1 MNAMI
6 DVANAAARA
15 LSRLPLA
22 ASTPPHEHPI
32 ARPSTP
38 AMRNPTPESRNSPGA
53 PRESDQYSLRD
64 RARKTLVVELGGFEP
79 PTFSLRTRRATNCAI
94 APRTEISIASPP
106 TEREPG
112 GRGPS
117 CQACRP
123 WGGSGRRAGAADRT
137 TSGMGRTL
145 PAASWRGIPPIHE
158 DGGQT
163 LPPRGRTGCAP
174 GAASSV
180 SSPPHH
186 WARLASRTASRL
198 RATAWSATTSS
209 VERLPPS

>member
-1 MNAMI
+1 MPGTVSTATMNAMI

-94 APRTEISIASPP
+94 APRTETSIASPP

-123 WGGSGRRAGAADRT
+123 WGGSGRRAG
-137 TSGMGRTL
+137 
-145 PAASWRGIPPIHE
+145 PAGTASLTRWRDGENPPSRVVTGHP
-158 DGGQT
+158 T
-163 LPPRGRTGCAP
+163 NPRRWWTDTAAP
-174 GAASSV
+174 G
-180 SSPPHH
+180 P
-186 WARLASRTASRL
+186 REL
-198 RATAWSATTSS
+198 RARGGFVSY
-209 VERLPPS
+209 